1 MLEKSLKRYPGDA
14 QQAPWEAPQT
24 HLEVK
29 GNSGEAPREIQ
40 ESRENPLGIQD
51 DTQETPRMHPG
62 VTQEAPRGRP
72 RGTQAAQVSQR
83 RPDRHQTGT
92 QETPRRH
99 PGGTKEANRHPR
111 DTQEALRRHQRGA
124 QGTPK
129 RRPKATQEVNGTSGA
144 PKRETRDT
152 GNTSDPRP
160 GHFALIFMRVKLKS
174 DDSTA
179 EWRQR
184 HSSSA
189 TPAHKHDWK
198 NCYDNNGASPGS

>member
-1 MLEKSLKRYPGDA
+1 MELRRRWKKTVRACNAASSRKKPRSH
-14 QQAPWEAPQT
+14 Q
-24 HLEVK
+24 
-29 GNSGEAPREIQ
+29 GNTQ
-40 ESRENPLGIQD
+40 ES
-51 DTQETPRMHPG
+51 
-62 VTQEAPRGRP
+62 PRGRP

-144 PKRETRDT
+144 PKRETRDAPDT
-152 GNTSDPRP
+152 PDPRP
-160 GHFALIFMRVKLKS
+160 GDFALIFMRVKLKN
-174 DDSTA
+174 DDSAA
-179 EWRQR
+179 EWRRR
-184 HSSSA
+184 HSSTA
-189 TPAHKHDWK
+189 TPAHKNDRQK
-198 NCYDNNGASPGS
+198 CYNNNGASPGS